1 MLCTSPVQRSALFG
15 KYNTDIRCLKSIPAR
30 NLQFQV
36 SSICRI
42 YRICRICRKR
52 GSRDL
57 IKVEPVCSG
66 KSPVPIEEK
75 EIEKRVYIIKNSK
88 ILIKVSNNGIE

>member
-15 KYNTDIRCLKSIPAR
+15 KYNTDIRYLKSIPAR

-42 YRICRICRKR
+42 YRICRKR

-57 IKVEPVCSG
+57 IKVEPVCPG

-75 EIEKRVYIIKNSK
+75 GNRKESIY
-88 ILIKVSNNGIE
+88 NNKQQDFDKS